1 MLVAPIAAFTMAGI
15 LLIYT
20 RSSIRAAKLS
30 VQRYREADGGQIDLD
45 REARRVHGQL
55 DKVDERAVNKE
66 ALLGTSVSEKFESSL
81 GGE

>member
-15 LLIYT
+15 LLVYT

-30 VQRYREADGGQIDLD
+30 VRKHREADGGQIDLD
-45 REARRVHGQL
+45 REARRMHGQL

-66 ALLGTSVSEKFESSL
+66 ALLGISSPEKSESSSRR
-81 GGE
+81 